1 MAMKKTVLDADDV
14 KKMAP
19 WFKSDAIINGLLKW
33 LNVARV
39 NKLHGD
45 NCHMQGADFTDG
57 ILRDLDIKLQIDGE
71 EALKNLPEGSFVV
84 VSNHPFGALDGVSI
98 VSLFAR
104 YRPEFKVMVN
114 KMLMLI
120 TAMQPNFISVQ
131 PHTST
136 EEARKV
142 SMNGIRE
149 AMQHVRNGHPI
160 GFFPA
165 GAVSKLKRDFTTED
179 RDWQPSIVRLVKQF
193 KKPVVPIYFYG
204 RNTLMFYFLRSIT
217 YLLSS
222 LRLPTE
228 VMKKAGTTVHVAI
241 GRPVMP
247 EEYAHIEDLDELAR
261 FLKSKTYEL
270 KQD

>member
-1 MAMKKTVLDADDV
+1 MKKTVLDADDV
-14 KKMAP
+14 KRMVPRLKNEK
-19 WFKSDAIINGLLKW
+19 FINAVLRW
-33 LNVARV
+33 LRVTDV
-39 NKLHGD
+39 NKLHSD

-57 ILRDLDIKLQIDGE
+57 ILHDLDIELVIENE
-71 EALKNLPEGSFVV
+71 EVLKNLPEGAFVV

-104 YRPEFKVMVN
+104 YRPQFKVMVN
-114 KMLMLI
+114 KMLTYI
-120 TAMQPNFISVQ
+120 TAMQPNFIAVQ
-131 PHTST
+131 PHANT

-149 AMQHVRNGHPI
+149 VMQHVRNGNPI

-165 GAVSKLKRDFTTED
+165 GAVSNFKPNFTTED
-179 RDWQPSIVRLVKQF
+179 RDWQPSVMRLVKQF

-204 RNTLMFYFLRSIT
+204 RNSVMFYLLRSIT

-222 LRLPTE
+222 ARLPIE
-228 VMKKAGTTVHVAI
+228 VFRKKGKPMRVAI

-247 EEYAHIEDLDELAR
+247 EEYAHIDDVEELGR
-261 FLKSKTYEL
+261 FFKAKSYALRK
-270 KQD
+270 D